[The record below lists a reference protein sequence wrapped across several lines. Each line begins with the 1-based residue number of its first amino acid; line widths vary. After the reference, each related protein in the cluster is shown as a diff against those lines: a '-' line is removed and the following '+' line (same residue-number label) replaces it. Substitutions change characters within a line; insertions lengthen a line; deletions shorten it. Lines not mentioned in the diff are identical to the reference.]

1 MLFTTDTE
9 LKYLVDID
17 VLLDRRLDQA
27 DAQLAAELLHL
38 EAVDLGPVEEVQLG
52 HDQHHGD
59 VAALL
64 LHLLLPLGD
73 GLERLPVNTGEG
85 EDTGLG
91 APVVSSG
98 DAVELL
104 LTGGV
109 PQHQSDV
116 LPVQAD
122 NKRELGF
129 GNVKIFQ
136 VQSPIVA
143 CSM

>member
-1 MLFTTDTE
+1 MYQMLFTTDTE

-64 LHLLLPLGD
+64 LHLLLPFGD
-73 GLERLPVNTGEG
+73 TLERLPVHAGEG
-85 EDTGLG
+85 KDTGLG
-91 APVVSSG
+91 
-98 DAVELL
+98 
-104 LTGGV
+104 
-109 PQHQSDV
+109 
-116 LPVQAD
+116 
-122 NKRELGF
+122 
-129 GNVKIFQ
+129 
-136 VQSPIVA
+136 SPTEQ
-143 CSM
+143 